1 MAEKIETGYGAGLIS
16 RFACLIGA
24 GLIAACLLTSP
35 AAAQTNLLCNSDL
48 SAGSGDSPQ
57 CWTHD
62 AYTQPPG
69 DVTFDWLKDQ
79 QPAELEVWNY
89 QPLDSRW
96 KQTVHLKP
104 GWYHFSAEVRTENVG
119 EVNVGA
125 NLSLME
131 TWIMSR
137 NVQGSSY
144 WEPVGF
150 YLEVPKETNVVLAL
164 RLGFYSSENTGRV
177 YFRNPGV
184 TQVSTPGADAPS
196 FKLEDWYYSTS
207 SAKQQPSK

>member
-1 MAEKIETGYGAGLIS
+1 MGEKIETGDGAGPIS
-16 RFACLIGA
+16 WLAAIIGA
-24 GLIAACLLTSP
+24 GLIAACLLPSL
-35 AAAQTNLLCNSDL
+35 AAAQANLLCNPGL
-48 SAGSGDSPQ
+48 TAGSGDAPQ
-57 CWTHD
+57 CWVHD

-79 QPAELEVWNY
+79 QPAQVEVWNY

-96 KQTVHLKP
+96 KQNLHLKP

-144 WEPVGF
+144 WEPIGF
-150 YLEVPKETNVVLAL
+150 YLEVPQETNVVMAL
-164 RLGFYSSENTGRV
+164 RVGFYSSENTGRA
-177 YFRNPGV
+177 YFRNPSV
-184 TQVSTPGADAPS
+184 TQVTAAGADAPS